1 MGQGETVCVFS
12 SGEKPVWPD
21 GKALDTVSS
30 GEKPVWPDGPCI
42 MLLFCG
48 ICQHKVM
55 ESYYEEEFCNIM
67 IIK

>member
-30 GEKPVWPDGPCI
+30 GEKRVWPDGSCI
-42 MLLFCG
+42 MLSSVAYANTKLW
-48 ICQHKVM
+48 KV
-55 ESYYEEEFCNIM
+55 IM
-67 IIK
+67 KRNSVIL